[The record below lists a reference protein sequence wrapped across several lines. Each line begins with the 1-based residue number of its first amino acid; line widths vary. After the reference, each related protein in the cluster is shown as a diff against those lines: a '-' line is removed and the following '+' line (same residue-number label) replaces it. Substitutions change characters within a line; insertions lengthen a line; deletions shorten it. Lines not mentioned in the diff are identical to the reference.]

1 LGKIAVYITF
11 SRNNSYS
18 FKYRWKHKRIL
29 YKKVTEFCIL
39 LCSFGGGFPFGSEF
53 YGGSPAP
60 FFEPF
65 PFPGGFDT
73 YQGL

>member
-1 LGKIAVYITF
+1 
-11 SRNNSYS
+11 
-18 FKYRWKHKRIL
+18 
-29 YKKVTEFCIL
+29 VTEFFIL